1 MSLPVIESRACLRCG
16 NILPQGSGQSRKYCD
31 ECGRR
36 RNIDLTQAR
45 QQAAARKREEKRAAD
60 QAYADREYCRS
71 CRFYGSEEYGH
82 NLCDYIL
89 IVGHSRGCKAGVG
102 CERREAHELE
112 D

>member
-16 NILPQGSGQSRKYCD
+16 NILPQGSGQSRKYCA

-36 RNIDLTQAR
+36 RNIELTQAR

-71 CRFYGSEEYGH
+71 CKYYGSGEYH
-82 NLCDYIL
+82 NNLCDYIL
-89 IVGHSRGCKAGVG
+89 KTGHVRGCKAGVG
-102 CERREAHELE
+102 CKRREAHELE